1 VGEIRP
7 AKIDPVQQGKPW
19 MKCLSVMTTSG
30 DLGMLFCGGQ
40 YVSAHQPHGKAR
52 SPADAGGEAALRL
65 AAASARESVSD
76 FVLKSALARADEVLA
91 DRRVIKLNDE
101 QWKAF
106 MAALDAPPKPRPR
119 LKRLL
124 SEPSI
129 PD

>member
-1 VGEIRP
+1 MAQRTNRTEKLDLRLTP
-7 AKIDPVQQGKPW
+7 AAK
-19 MKCLSVMTTSG
+19 
-30 DLGMLFCGGQ
+30 
-40 YVSAHQPHGKAR
+40 H
-52 SPADAGGEAALRL
+52 ALRL

-76 FVLKSALARADEVLA
+76 FVLKSALARADEILA

-106 MAALDAPPKPRPR
+106 IAALDAPPKPRPR